1 MSLKKSKPQRRHI
14 KLSSFK
20 VEKVQQYLD
29 DLGWEYD
36 RMTSSGQETLDKL
49 YKEFGMMTNAEADW
63 LISKVEDM

>member
-1 MSLKKSKPQRRHI
+1 MSLKKSKPQRKHI

-49 YKEFGMMTNAEADW
+49 CKIFGMITTAEADY
-63 LISKVEDM
+63 LISKVEGI